1 MFLPKLRNLRAL
13 VFQHLLASEHRLDSE
28 PASAVSLANRTGPL
42 HSAKRFDSHA
52 TNQTNVGQP
61 TAGQPTAGQTTA
73 GHLTAPRPSER
84 FKVDPVAQALAEL
97 AADWSSPKL
106 ALRAETQLAA
116 ADRRNGRLL

>member
-52 TNQTNVGQP
+52 TNQTN
-61 TAGQPTAGQTTA
+61 AGQPTAGQTTA

>member
-42 HSAKRFDSHA
+42 HSAKRFDSYP
-52 TNQTNVGQP
+52 TTQT
-61 TAGQPTAGQTTA
+61 TAGQPAA
-73 GHLTAPRPSER
+73 GHPTAPRPSER

-116 ADRRNGRLL
+116 ADRRNGRLS